1 MRQAWRGA
9 PLWRD
14 LAGLV
19 SVAAKSVDR
28 LRDKRRATF
37 RQGRGRSI
45 AYTVETLTPIL
56 RGWINYFR
64 LSQVKGTFQELDGW
78 LRRKLRCIL
87 WRQWKRSR
95 TRMRKL
101 MERGLAERRAW
112 RSAYNGR
119 GPWWNA
125 GANHMNDAYR
135 KSYFDSLGL
144 ISFIDQHQRL
154 NHAL

>member
-1 MRQAWRGA
+1 
-9 PLWRD
+9 
-14 LAGLV
+14 
-19 SVAAKSVDR
+19 
-28 LRDKRRATF
+28 
-37 RQGRGRSI
+37 
-45 AYTVETLTPIL
+45 
-56 RGWINYFR
+56 
-64 LSQVKGTFQELDGW
+64 
-78 LRRKLRCIL
+78 
-87 WRQWKRSR
+87 
-95 TRMRKL
+95 